1 MRHYSEFNEA
11 LEFCASTAFGLL
23 LGGKHYKKGQ
33 KIKKELLNRRQ
44 LRCLFMAG
52 KIDYYKQKGKTK

>member
-1 MRHYSEFNEA
+1 MRDYTEFNEA

-33 KIKKELLNRRQ
+33 KIKKELLSRRQ

-52 KIDYYKQKGKTK
+52 KIDYHKKKGKK

>member
-1 MRHYSEFNEA
+1 MRHYSEFNGA
-11 LEFCASTAFGLL
+11 LEFCAARTFGLL

-33 KIKKELLNRRQ
+33 KIKKELLTYRQ

-52 KIDYYKQKGKTK
+52 KIDYYKKKGGKK